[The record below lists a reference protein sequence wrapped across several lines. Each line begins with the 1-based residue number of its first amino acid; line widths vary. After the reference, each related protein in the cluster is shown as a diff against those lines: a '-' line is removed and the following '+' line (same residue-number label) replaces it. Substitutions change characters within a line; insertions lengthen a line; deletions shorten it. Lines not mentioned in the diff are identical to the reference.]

1 MAMVNADSM
10 PSRLA
15 WSKGWR
21 ATRRSVCILAIT
33 TTPQTSS
40 RLLLL
45 VLFTTDLAHLHAD
58 NSVDEEQH
66 GNEQNDVR
74 QRLSMSRTA
83 AATIHPHRAAKSRRQ
98 VSWRI
103 VPQEQQNVN
112 AMQTES
118 HS

>member
-1 MAMVNADSM
+1 
-10 PSRLA
+10 
-15 WSKGWR
+15 
-21 ATRRSVCILAIT
+21 
-33 TTPQTSS
+33 
-40 RLLLL
+40 
-45 VLFTTDLAHLHAD
+45 LAHLHAD

-98 VSWRI
+98 VSWRT